1 MDDGAVVDVAG
12 VAVHGDH
19 VVVDDHYYVSSTSQY
34 SKLLPHSPVLH
45 YYTNASPKVR
55 RS

>member
-1 MDDGAVVDVAG
+1 MGGDVVVDVG
-12 VAVHGDH
+12 VAVRGGH
-19 VVVDDHYYVSSTSQY
+19 VVVDDHYYVSSRSQY
-34 SKLLPHSPVLH
+34 SKLLLHYPVLH

>member
-1 MDDGAVVDVAG
+1 MDDDAVGVVAG
-12 VAVHGDH
+12 VAVRGGH
-19 VVVDDHYYVSSTSQY
+19 VVDDHYYVSSTY
-34 SKLLPHSPVLH
+34 SKLLPHYPVLH